1 MEALNVLA
9 AAAASFAF
17 GSVWYMLLAQPWMRA
32 AGIPQDADGKPEG
45 GMNPLVFAMS
55 FVMQVLVAGMMR
67 HVFSLGEIDTLGA
80 GLVGGAGIGLFFIVP
95 WMAINNGYGGR
106 PATLTLI
113 DGGYAVIGT
122 ALMGLV
128 LTLF

>member
-1 MEALNVLA
+1 
-9 AAAASFAF
+9 
-17 GSVWYMLLAQPWMRA
+17 MRA
-32 AGIPQDADGKPEG
+32 AGIPQDEGGKPEG

-55 FVMQVLVAGMMR
+55 FVMQLLVAGMMR
-67 HVFSLGEIDTLGA
+67 HVFALAGIGTLGA
-80 GLVGGAGIGLFFIVP
+80 GLVAGAGVCLFFIVP
-95 WMAINNGYGGR
+95 WMAMNNGYGMR
-106 PATLTLI
+106 PPALTLI